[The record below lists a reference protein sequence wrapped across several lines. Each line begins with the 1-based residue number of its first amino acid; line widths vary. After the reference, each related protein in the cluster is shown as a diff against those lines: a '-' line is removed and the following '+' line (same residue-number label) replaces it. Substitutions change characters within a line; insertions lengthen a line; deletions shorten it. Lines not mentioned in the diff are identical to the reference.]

1 MYLDSSTTIIMEV
14 YADCGCRTNVV
25 VFVDRYCCAILFVD
39 CVFWAVDL
47 LCYCKCCILY
57 IDYIYNSM
65 PVYIPLIPQYLIFL
79 DEEKKNQSSTSWLEH
94 LMLIMQSKESI
105 T

>member
-25 VFVDRYCCAILFVD
+25 VFVDRHCCAILFVD
-39 CVFWAVDL
+39 CVFWDVDL

-57 IDYIYNSM
+57 TDYVYNSM

-79 DEEKKNQSSTSWLEH
+79 DERKKTKIKVAL
-94 LMLIMQSKESI
+94 LG
-105 T
+105 

>member
-1 MYLDSSTTIIMEV
+1 MYVYLDSSTTIIMEV

-25 VFVDRYCCAILFVD
+25 VFVD

-79 DEEKKNQSSTSWLEH
+79 DERKKKKIKVAL
-94 LMLIMQSKESI
+94 LG
-105 T
+105 